1 MAEDVKSLSARLD
14 AIEKLLSQAAQPTPI
29 SDISTE
35 ELRAYRKVRDIVA
48 FDPDT
53 VCGINECFKCVSVCR
68 VCSVCV
74 AVCRVCRVC
83 DFECTCG
90 PCNIGGRGGR
100 FGGLGE

>member
-1 MAEDVKSLSARLD
+1 MAEDIKALSAR
-14 AIEKLLSQAAQPTPI
+14 IEALEKMLSQTVQPTQV
-29 SDISTE
+29 SDLTADEI
-35 ELRAYRKVRDIVA
+35 RAFRKVRDIVA
-48 FDPDT
+48 FDPDN
-53 VCGINECFKCVSVCR
+53 VCGINECFKCINICR